1 MKTIFDLNGFLLSW
15 ESGVGAELTERRTD
29 VGDVIDHTRNIHHSG
44 YTKGGP
50 EERSSRESGSNY
62 LKTIFMITARKLC
75 LYAPL
80 LLFPCHPNHQR
91 IDSGRY
97 TQSQVGEEP
106 DVTCMYVYVQ
116 INV

>member
-15 ESGVGAELTERRTD
+15 ESGVGAELTERRTN
-29 VGDVIDHTRNIHHSG
+29 VGDVIDHTCNFHHSS

-50 EERSSRESGSNY
+50 EEGSSRESGSNY
-62 LKTIFMITARKLC
+62 LKTIFMSDNKETLP
-75 LYAPL
+75 LPL